1 MMMDVWSDFYM
12 DHLRWIWLNIIIFN
26 FVPKKTCMLTT
37 FDILQWW
44 TGFYDNKRL
53 SYVNLAESFL
63 WTYMKG
69 HFNKKKETCGKF
81 YERVYQSIGKTG
93 VHSDRILIFL
103 KKLKHK
109 FLEMILFKNEA
120 ASGHHSQSVL
130 NLLKFDVYEKK
141 VLNWT
146 NLFQ

>member
-12 DHLRWIWLNIIIFN
+12 DHLRWIRLNIIIFN

-44 TGFYDNKRL
+44 TGFYDNERL

-63 WTYMKG
+63 WTYMRG
-69 HFNKKKETCGKF
+69 HFNKKKRNVWK
-81 YERVYQSIGKTG
+81 VLWKSLSINRGAG
-93 VHSDRILIFL
+93 VHSDRMLIFL

-109 FLEMILFKNEA
+109 FLKMILFKNEA
-120 ASGHHSQSVL
+120 ASGHHSQSIL
-130 NLLKFDVYEKK
+130 NFLKFDVYEKK
-141 VLNWT
+141 Y
-146 NLFQ
+146 